1 MKKLICALILL
12 SVSGTAYA
20 ETIQLNTYYPAPFG
34 AYDRLR
40 LVPRTTIPS
49 CTAALEGSLYYDDTL
64 NVMRICR
71 QGATWGPVG
80 VWTLDSATNSIFP
93 NDTATNPNLRVG
105 IGTVTPSR

>member
-40 LVPRTTIPS
+40 LDPRTTIP
-49 CTAALEGSLYYDDTL
+49 
-64 NVMRICR
+64 
-71 QGATWGPVG
+71 
-80 VWTLDSATNSIFP
+80 
-93 NDTATNPNLRVG
+93 
-105 IGTVTPSR
+105 